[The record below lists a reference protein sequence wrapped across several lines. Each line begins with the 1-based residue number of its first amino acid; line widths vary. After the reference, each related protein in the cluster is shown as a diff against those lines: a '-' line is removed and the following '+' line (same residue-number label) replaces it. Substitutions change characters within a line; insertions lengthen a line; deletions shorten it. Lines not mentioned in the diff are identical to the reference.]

1 MKVLKPNP
9 KAQGV
14 KRAAGSGGYRIV
26 SFPKEF
32 ERGMFDGIDSRFYFI
47 LLSSLIL
54 VYSTVIILA
63 NTVYSAEELANVIKQ
78 KYIQKVYDTT
88 FEEPVI
94 DVPEEESF
102 ALEEEGTSAD
112 QAPESDARAQRDEGR
127 RAEAAGPSAAERR
140 DSARRDAA
148 RRASARD
155 AMQQQVAGT
164 GVLGE
169 LSAGGG
175 GGSGDAVYDVLG
187 ESGSGALGDL
197 DQVLS
202 GVGGLESASSSSRR
216 SSLGERR
223 GSGGRTGGAGIDDL
237 IGSGVGQ
244 SGSVSINRNASFAIK
259 GVEGSVSG
267 RGTKSSARSQDA
279 IGRVVGKHSDAIENC
294 YKKESRI
301 NPNLKGSL
309 TAQFTISP
317 AGRVT
322 QVRIVKSTLKSRNI
336 ENCVTRRIKSWR
348 FDKIDK
354 KEGDVKARYKWI
366 FSN

>member
-14 KRAAGSGGYRIV
+14 KRAPGGGGFRIV

-32 ERGMFDGIDSRFYFI
+32 EKALLEGLDSRFYLI
-47 LLSSLIL
+47 LLSSFILIYTL
-54 VYSTVIILA
+54 VIILA
-63 NTVYSAEELANVIKQ
+63 NTGYSEDKLASVLKE
-78 KYIQKVYDTT
+78 KYIQKVFDTT
-88 FEEPVI
+88 FEEPVVD
-94 DVPEEESF
+94 DVEVETL
-102 ALEEEGTSAD
+102 ALDEEGINVD
-112 QAPESDARAQRDEGR
+112 QEETEDIRAQRDQGKRE
-127 RAEAAGPSAAERR
+127 EAAGPSASERR

-197 DQVLS
+197 DQILS
-202 GVGGLESASSSSRR
+202 GVGGLESASSSLRR
-216 SSLGERR
+216 SSLGERQ
-223 GSGGRTGGAGIDDL
+223 GSGGRSGRAGIDDL

-244 SGSVSINRNASFAIK
+244 SGSVSINRNAKFAIK

-279 IGRVVGKHSDAIENC
+279 IGRVVGKHSDGIENC
-294 YKKESRI
+294 YKKETRI
-301 NPNLKGSL
+301 NPNLKGSI

-322 QVRIVKSTLKSRNI
+322 QVRILKSTLKSKNVEKCI
-336 ENCVTRRIKSWR
+336 SRRIKTWR
-348 FDKIDK
+348 FDQIDK
-354 KEGDVKARYKWI
+354 KDGNVTARYKWI
-366 FSN
+366 FSS

>member
-14 KRAAGSGGYRIV
+14 KRSAGGGGYRIV

-32 ERGMFDGIDSRFYFI
+32 ERGILDGIDSRFYLI
-47 LLSSLIL
+47 LLSALIL
-54 VYSTVIILA
+54 VYTTVIILA
-63 NTVYSAEELANVIKQ
+63 NNVYSEEELANVLKE
-78 KYIQKVYDTT
+78 KYIQKVYDAT

-94 DVPEEESF
+94 DEPVEETL
-102 ALEEEGTSAD
+102 AVEEEGTAATQEEEKD
-112 QAPESDARAQRDEGR
+112 VRAQRDEGKR
-127 RAEAAGPSAAERR
+127 EEAAGPSAAERR
-140 DSARRDAA
+140 DAARRDAA

-155 AMQQQVAGT
+155 RMQQQVAGT

-216 SSLGERR
+216 SSLGERK
-223 GSGGRTGGAGIDDL
+223 GSGGRAGRAGIDDL
-237 IGSGVGQ
+237 IGTGVGQ
-244 SGSVSINRNASFAIK
+244 SGSVSINRNASFGIK

-279 IGRVVGKHSDAIENC
+279 IGRIVGKHSDAIEDC
-294 YKKESRI
+294 YKRESRI
-301 NPNLKGSL
+301 NPNLKGSV
-309 TAQFTISP
+309 TAEFTISP
-317 AGRVT
+317 TGRVT
-322 QVRIVKSTLKSRNI
+322 RVRIRKSTLKSKKVESCIARKI
-336 ENCVTRRIKSWR
+336 RSWR
-348 FDKIDK
+348 FDAIDK
-354 KEGDVKARYKWI
+354 KDGDVTARYKWI
-366 FSN
+366 FAN

>member
-14 KRAAGSGGYRIV
+14 KRAAGGGGYRIV

-32 ERGMFDGIDSRFYFI
+32 ERGLFEGLDSRFYLI

-63 NTVYSAEELANVIKQ
+63 NTAYTEEELANILKQ

-94 DVPEEESF
+94 DDTEEEGV
-102 ALEEEGTSAD
+102 ALEEEGAVAE
-112 QAPESDARAQRDEGR
+112 QEPEQDARAQRDEGR
-127 RAEAAGPSAAERR
+127 REEAAGPSASE
-140 DSARRDAA
+140 RRDAA
-148 RRASARD
+148 REAARDRASARD
-155 AMQQQVAGT
+155 KMQQQVAGT

-169 LSAGGG
+169 LSAGGS
-175 GGSGDAVYDVLG
+175 GGSGDAVFDVLG

-202 GVGGLESASSSSRR
+202 GVGGLESASSDSRR
-216 SSLGERR
+216 SSLGERQGR
-223 GSGGRTGGAGIDDL
+223 GGRAGGAGIDDL

-244 SGSVSINRNASFAIK
+244 SGSVSISRNAGFAIK

-267 RGTKSSARSQDA
+267 KGTKSSARSQDA
-279 IGRVVGKHSDAIENC
+279 IGRIVGKHSDAIENC
-294 YKKESRI
+294 YKKETRI
-301 NPNLKGSL
+301 NPNLKGSIN
-309 TAQFTISP
+309 AQFTISP
-317 AGRVT
+317 EGKVA
-322 QVRIVKSTLKSRNI
+322 QIRIVKSTLKSRNV
-336 ENCVTRRIKSWR
+336 ENCITRRIKSWR
-348 FDKIDK
+348 FAKIDR
-354 KEGDVKARYKWI
+354 KEGNVTARYKWI

>member
-14 KRAAGSGGYRIV
+14 KRAAGGGGYRIV

-32 ERGMFDGIDSRFYFI
+32 ERGILDGIDSRFYLI

-54 VYSTVIILA
+54 VYTTVIILA
-63 NTVYSAEELANVIKQ
+63 NTVYSEEELANVIKA

-94 DVPEEESF
+94 EETEEETL
-102 ALEEEGTSAD
+102 ALEEEGTTAD
-112 QAPESDARAQRDEGR
+112 QEPEQDARAQRDEGKR
-127 RAEAAGPSAAERR
+127 EEAAGPSAAERR
-140 DSARRDAA
+140 DAARRDAA

-155 AMQQQVAGT
+155 AMQQQVAGQ

-169 LSAGGG
+169 LSAGGE

-216 SSLGERR
+216 SSLGERA
-223 GSGGRTGGAGIDDL
+223 GSGGRAGTAGIDDL

-244 SGSVSINRNASFAIK
+244 SGSVSINRDASFAIK
-259 GVEGSVSG
+259 GVEGSISG
-267 RGTKSSARSQDA
+267 RGSKSTARSQDA
-279 IGRVVGKHSDAIENC
+279 IGRVVGKHADAIENC

-301 NPNLKGSL
+301 NPNLKGSA

-317 AGRVT
+317 EGRVT
-322 QVRIVKSTLKSRNI
+322 KVRIVKSTLKSRNV
-336 ENCVTRRIKSWR
+336 ENCITRRIKSWR
-348 FDKIDK
+348 FAKIDK
-354 KEGDVKARYKWI
+354 KDGDVQARYKWI

>member
-14 KRAAGSGGYRIV
+14 KRAAGGGGYRIV

-32 ERGMFDGIDSRFYFI
+32 ERGLFEGTETRFYLI

-63 NTVYSAEELANVIKQ
+63 NTIYSEEELASVLKE
-78 KYIQKVYDTT
+78 KYIQKVYDAT

-94 DVPEEESF
+94 DETEEET
-102 ALEEEGTSAD
+102 LVVEEEGTNAD
-112 QAPESDARAQRDEGR
+112 QEEEQDARAQRDEGKR
-127 RAEAAGPSAAERR
+127 EEAAGPSAAERR
-140 DSARRDAA
+140 DAARADAR

-155 AMQQQVAGT
+155 RMQQQVAGT

-216 SSLGERR
+216 SSLGERK
-223 GSGGRTGGAGIDDL
+223 GSGGRSGTAGIDDL

-244 SGSVSINRNASFAIK
+244 SGSVSINRNAGFAIK

-267 RGTKSSARSQDA
+267 KGTKSSARSQDA

-301 NPNLKGSL
+301 NPNLKGSI
-309 TAQFTISP
+309 TVQFTISP
-317 AGRVT
+317 QGRVT
-322 QVRIVKSTLKSRNI
+322 QVRIVKATLKSRNV
-336 ENCVTRRIKSWR
+336 ENCISRRIKSWR
-348 FDKIDK
+348 FDPIDK
-354 KEGDVKARYKWI
+354 KDGPVTARYKWI